1 MATKRVVFKFP
12 KNLVEQPITYRL
24 VKDFD
29 IVFNIMRARV
39 TEDDGL
45 LVLGLEGEET
55 ALDKALAWVENQ
67 GVVVEPL
74 SRDVI
79 RDDDRCVDCGACT
92 TVCPTGALSI
102 DKVTREVSFEAEEC
116 VACELCVPACPY
128 RAMQVTF

>member
-12 KNLVEQPITYRL
+12 KNLVEQPITYHL

>member
-1 MATKRVVFKFP
+1 MATRRVVFKFP
-12 KNLVEQPITYRL
+12 SSLVEQPITYRL

-29 IVFNIMRARV
+29 LVFNILRARV

-45 LVLGLEGEET
+45 LVIGLEGDEI

-67 GVVVEPL
+67 GVVVESL
-74 SRDVI
+74 SHDVT

-128 RAMQVTF
+128 RAMQVKF

>member
-29 IVFNIMRARV
+29 LVFNIMRARV

>member
-1 MATKRVVFKFP
+1 MATKRVVFKYP
-12 KNLVEQPITYRL
+12 KNLVEQPIIYRL

-29 IVFNIMRARV
+29 IVFNVLRARV

>member
-45 LVLGLEGEET
+45 LV
-55 ALDKALAWVENQ
+55 
-67 GVVVEPL
+67 
-74 SRDVI
+74 
-79 RDDDRCVDCGACT
+79 
-92 TVCPTGALSI
+92 
-102 DKVTREVSFEAEEC
+102 
-116 VACELCVPACPY
+116 
-128 RAMQVTF
+128 